1 MLKEIYLFF
10 IKIFMSKWKLNKG
23 GLEMASVICIM
34 VIISMHDKWV
44 MLCQKACANCVCAS
58 WAWEA
63 VNVWLKR
70 ATLVEAAFQN
80 KKALQAQQDLKIQNN
95 GVFF

>member
-34 VIISMHDKWV
+34 VIISMHDK
-44 MLCQKACANCVCAS
+44 
-58 WAWEA
+58 
-63 VNVWLKR
+63 
-70 ATLVEAAFQN
+70 
-80 KKALQAQQDLKIQNN
+80 
-95 GVFF
+95 